1 MKNIKRII
9 AFICI
14 AILLISIVVMF
25 IAAITGS
32 PHSNQ
37 IFIAA
42 VAVNVLIP
50 VMMWFYLQ
58 TALYLKKKGEKIRDE
73 QKESKS

>member
-42 VAVNVLIP
+42 VAVNVLLP
-50 VMMWFYLQ
+50 VMM
-58 TALYLKKKGEKIRDE
+58 
-73 QKESKS
+73 